1 MNTKGRAMQSASV
14 LVVDDHP
21 VYRDALHQ
29 FLTRKF
35 LANNVPVFSA
45 DSLGEG
51 LKIAQSQQTNW
62 VVLLDLLVP
71 DCEDQFSGIVEFKKL
86 SNVIA
91 IAAISGVEKELVEK
105 QCIDAG
111 CNIFISKNS
120 DSAHIYGSL
129 CTLIGL
135 EPQEALINQLT
146 DRQKEILSQIA
157 NGHSNKMIAYSLN
170 ISEQTVKVHLG
181 EIFKKI
187 KVFNRTQAVIKAKEN
202 GWV

>member
-1 MNTKGRAMQSASV
+1 M
-14 LVVDDHP
+14 
-21 VYRDALHQ
+21 
-29 FLTRKF
+29 
-35 LANNVPVFSA
+35 
-45 DSLGEG
+45 
-51 LKIAQSQQTNW
+51 
-62 VVLLDLLVP
+62 
-71 DCEDQFSGIVEFKKL
+71 
-86 SNVIA
+86 
-91 IAAISGVEKELVEK
+91 
-105 QCIDAG
+105 
-111 CNIFISKNS
+111 
-120 DSAHIYGSL
+120 
-129 CTLIGL
+129 GL

>member
-1 MNTKGRAMQSASV
+1 MQSASV

-35 LANNVPVFSA
+35 FSSNIEVFSA
-45 DSLGEG
+45 ASLGEG
-51 LKIAQSQQTNW
+51 LEIAKSNQANW
-62 VVLLDLLVP
+62 VILLDLLVP
-71 DCEDQFSGIVEFKKL
+71 DCEDQFSGILEFKKL
-86 SNVIA
+86 PNVIA
-91 IAAISGVEKELVEK
+91 IAAISGLEKEVIEK

-111 CNIFISKNS
+111 CDIFISKNS
-120 DSAHIYGSL
+120 DSAYIFESL
-129 CTLIGL
+129 CSLIGL
-135 EPQEALINQLT
+135 EPQETQLNQLT
-146 DRQKEILSQIA
+146 DRQKEILSQIS